1 MEEYHFNQEKQE
13 DTSLWCFLE
22 NLAALMKSAWQPS
35 IPLQSCGPT
44 TMRNAAP
51 STKCLLLGGLLLV
64 NPAWTAEWPTFRANV
79 QRSAISTESL
89 TLPLSRAWTH
99 VPAQPP
105 VPAWP
110 EPAKTNY
117 AVMHGPLQ
125 STLTFD
131 HAFHVVANADSVY
144 YGSSSEDAV
153 YCLDAATGA
162 VRWRF
167 VAEGPVRLPPALYKD
182 TLFAGADDGHLYALD
197 ARTGELR
204 WKYRAGEINRRL
216 PGNGRMISLWPVRGG
231 LVADANTVY
240 FTAGLFPEHG
250 VYLCGVR
257 ADSGEPLFKQP
268 LEFTSQGTMLASSNQ
283 LFLATGRFGFRGCDR
298 GDGEPMLR
306 YGKPNPWKSNLVG
319 GSLAL
324 LAEGILVTGPS
335 EDGQFHWF
343 KSGSIIP
350 IHRAHGDS
358 VLVRN
363 DDVFLLHN
371 GQLSAM
377 DRATYLAEQKRV
389 KETPA
394 RWSLPARH
402 ATTMILV
409 GDKIVTAGSGAV
421 TVHAANDGK
430 ELWSG
435 NLDGKVEGLAFCNNR
450 LYASLDNGQTVCFQA
465 GTATAQRVTSTPTDT
480 QVYPKNPL
488 LAQAAEIAIRT
499 AGTTKGYCLVLQAG
513 TGQLACEIARR
524 SEFRVICHEENPAK
538 VKVMRDALLKAGLY
552 GKRIEVHQ
560 GDAGALP
567 YPKHFANLIVSE
579 EVLTTGEN
587 LPLADQ
593 VLRVL
598 RPYGGTVAMIVRPGG
613 KPAHPLAAWG
623 RALPEWRVVSTG
635 GVTCGVARKGR
646 PPGSGEWSHFYADPG
661 NTACSGDEIRPVPMD
676 LQWFG
681 RPGPRDMVDRH
692 KKGPAPLFVNGRLF
706 VPGFNHLT
714 ALDAYNGVVLWEQQ
728 VPDSVRV
735 AAFKDSS
742 CIAATDSHLLVAA
755 GDACLVLDAQTG
767 KLAKRIPAPGSLPQK
782 AWGYLATVDGMI
794 IGSVAKTGGSLRA
807 MGKAEDIIV
816 WKSDQPVICSF
827 SLFAVS
833 HATGKPAW
841 EYPARRGAIINPTV
855 AIGNGRIY
863 FVESTNEQTLASP
876 DGRILLRDLTGAG
889 SRLVALDLKTGAPVW
904 AKDADLGMMQQI
916 IYASYAKE
924 TLLISG
930 SRHATVSTAE
940 TNGQIK
946 PKQLT
951 RVRYELRA
959 FDARTGEPKWQ
970 VTATPNYDYVLSDAH
985 GEQVQHPAIV
995 GDVVYGPAFAC
1006 YLATGKPY
1014 EGWKWEKSHKCAT
1027 LSTSRYCAFSRFTE
1041 AKVPY
1046 MFDLQN
1052 GRRTPLSTA
1061 TRPGCWINTI
1071 PAGGLI
1077 LIPEAS
1083 AGCTCEY
1090 AIQTSLALAPADK

>member
-1 MEEYHFNQEKQE
+1 M
-13 DTSLWCFLE
+13 T
-22 NLAALMKSAWQPS
+22 
-35 IPLQSCGPT
+35 
-44 TMRNAAP
+44 NAAQ
-51 STKCLLLGGLLLV
+51 STKCLLLSGLLLV
-64 NPAWTAEWPTFRANV
+64 NPAWAAEWPTFRGDV
-79 QRSAISTESL
+79 QRSGISTESL
-89 TLPLSRAWTH
+89 TLPLSRAWIH

-105 VPAWP
+105 IPAWP

-117 AVMHGPLQ
+117 AIMHGPLQ

-131 HAFHVVANADSVY
+131 RAFHVVANADSVY
-144 YGSSSEDAV
+144 FGSSSEDAA
-153 YCLDAATGA
+153 YCLDAATGT

-182 TLFAGADDGHLYALD
+182 TLFVGADDGHLYALD

-204 WKYRAGEINRRL
+204 WKYRAGEVDRRL

-231 LVADANTVY
+231 LVADAGMVY
-240 FTAGLFPEHG
+240 FTAGLFPDRG
-250 VYLCGVR
+250 VYLCALR
-257 ADSGEPLFKQP
+257 ADTGEPVFKRP

-283 LFLATGRFGFRGCDR
+283 LFLATGRFAFRGCDR
-298 GDGEPMLR
+298 SDGEPMLR
-306 YGKPNPWKSNLVG
+306 YGKPNPWKPNLVG
-319 GSLAL
+319 GSFAL
-324 LAEGILVTGPS
+324 LADGMLVTGPS

-350 IHRAHGDS
+350 ILRAHGDS
-358 VLVRN
+358 VLVR
-363 DDVFLLHN
+363 DDNVFLLDN
-371 GQLSAM
+371 GQLSAIN
-377 DRATYLAEQKRV
+377 RTAYLAEQKRV

-394 RWSLPARH
+394 RWSVPARH

-409 GDKIVTAGSGAV
+409 ADKIVTAGSGAV
-421 TVHAANDGK
+421 TVYAANDGK

-435 NLDGKVEGLAFCNNR
+435 RLDGKVEGLALCNKR

-465 GTATAQRVTSTPTDT
+465 GTATVQRVKPTPPVT
-480 QVYPKNPL
+480 QVCPENPM
-488 LAQAAEIAIRT
+488 LAKAAEIAIRT
-499 AGTTKGYCLVLQAG
+499 AGTIKGYCLVLQAG

-538 VKVMRDALLKAGLY
+538 VEAMRDAFLKAGLY

-560 GDAGALP
+560 GPAGVLP
-567 YPKHFANLIVSE
+567 YPKNFANLIVSE
-579 EVLTTGEN
+579 EALTNGEN
-587 LPLADQ
+587 LPSADQ

-598 RPYGGTVAMIVRPGG
+598 RPYGGTVAVMVRPGT
-613 KPAHPLAAWG
+613 KPEHSLAAWG
-623 RALPEWRVVSTG
+623 RGLPEWRVVNTDG
-635 GVTCGVARKGR
+635 LACGVARKGR

-681 RPGPRDMVDRH
+681 RPGPGDMVDRH

-706 VPGFNHLT
+706 ISGFNYL
-714 ALDAYNGVVLWEQQ
+714 AAVDAYNGFVLWEKF

-742 CIAATDSHLLVAA
+742 CIAATDSHLFVAA
-755 GDACLVLDAQTG
+755 ADACLVLDAQTG
-767 KLAKRIPAPGSLPQK
+767 KTMKRIQAPGSQPQK
-782 AWGYLATVDGMI
+782 AWGYLAVVDGLI
-794 IGSVAKTGGSLRA
+794 IGSVAKPGGSLRA
-807 MGKAEDIIV
+807 MGKAEDIFV
-816 WKSDQPVICSF
+816 WKSDQPVVCSF
-827 SLFAVS
+827 SLFGIS
-833 HATGKPAW
+833 QATGKPAW
-841 EYPARRGAIINPTV
+841 EYVARRGAIINPTL

-863 FVESTNEQTLASP
+863 FVESSNEQTLASR
-876 DGRILLRDLTGAG
+876 DGRILLRELTGAG

-904 AKDADLGMMQQI
+904 VKDADLSMMQQI

-930 SRHATVSTAE
+930 SRHATMTPAE

-959 FDARTGEPKWQ
+959 FDARTGEPQWH

-995 GDVVYGPAFAC
+995 GDVVYGPAFAY

-1027 LSTSRYCAFSRFTE
+1027 LSASRYCAFSRFTA
-1041 AKVPY
+1041 AKIPY

-1052 GRRTPLSTA
+1052 GQRTPLSTA